1 MPLSFSYNSAC
12 MLKKLTDWFTR
23 LDPSAESVK
32 KLTAVQKQIEQ
43 ENIRLKSEARR
54 YANLVNASPNLIWM
68 RDDTLK
74 ITYCN
79 LAFAEVAEDTTDS
92 VVSFGEFELFK
103 GHDQMAKIAWDT
115 GKEQFDRR
123 HVVVNGERRLYAV
136 REVPFKKEGLIT
148 GYGMNVTDVEAAQ
161 DEIQR
166 HVSALRD
173 LLESSTSAM
182 AIYGRDQKLKFFNFA
197 FVALWKL
204 DESWLNTEPTYGEV
218 LEMLREKRKLPEQAN
233 FKAFKQN
240 QQKLFTTLIG
250 PEEEFFYLPDGK
262 TLRVVAIPHALG
274 GILFAYEDVTDRLA
288 LERSYNTLIAVQ
300 RETLDNLH
308 EGIAVFSESGR
319 LQISNPVFSK
329 LWRLTGD
336 FTASEP
342 RLRDWL
348 ERCKDFFRTDDWPRY
363 LDNLTARFQQRQFFA
378 LRFERSDGSVIDCS
392 CVPLPDG
399 ATLLSFIDVT
409 DSTLVERSLRDRAEA
424 LEAADRLKTE
434 FLANMSYELRSP
446 LTSISGFAEML
457 KREYAGKLN
466 EGQQEYVEGIYRSSQ
481 QLSALITDIIE
492 LATIEAGYLKLEI
505 REFNLRAAVDSA
517 LALLSEQL
525 RAQKVKVDVALAK
538 DVAVMQGDELRV
550 KQIVMNLVGNAV
562 KTTKGK
568 ADITVE
574 AKHAKNGDMM
584 LTVRDN
590 GPGID
595 ATRLAHL
602 FDPFFRGISG
612 QGSEAALGLSLV
624 KRFTELHG
632 GRVEVE
638 SEEGK
643 GTSITCIFP
652 RPSGHVTI

>member
-1 MPLSFSYNSAC
+1 MLRKVIDLFSRSASDAGPAP
-12 MLKKLTDWFTR
+12 TS
-23 LDPSAESVK
+23 SAVA
-32 KLTAVQKQIEQ
+32 LIEQ
-43 ENIRLKSEARR
+43 ENIRLKTEARR
-54 YANLVNASPNLIWM
+54 YANLINASPNLIWM
-68 RDDTLK
+68 RDETLK
-74 ITYCN
+74 IVFCN
-79 LAFAEVAEDTTDS
+79 LAFAEVAEDTTDA
-92 VVSFGEFELFK
+92 VVSLGEFELFK
-103 GHDQMAKIAWDT
+103 GHDQMAAKAWDT
-115 GKEQFDRR
+115 GKEQSDRR
-123 HVVVNGERRLYAV
+123 HVVVNGERRLYQV
-136 REVPFKKEGLIT
+136 REVPFKKEGFIT
-148 GYGMNVTDVEAAQ
+148 GYGVEITELEQAQ

-182 AIYGRDQKLKFFNFA
+182 AIYGRDQKLKFFNFS

-233 FKAFKQN
+233 FKAFKQQ
-240 QQKLFTTLIG
+240 QQKLFTSLMAT
-250 PEEEFFYLPDGK
+250 EEEFFYLPDGK

-308 EGIAVFSESGR
+308 ESIAVFGENGR
-319 LQISNPVFSK
+319 LQICNPQFNK
-329 LWRLTGD
+329 LWRLPQE

-342 RLRDWL
+342 HLRDVL
-348 ERCKDFFRTDDWPRY
+348 DRSRDLFQTDDWPRY

-378 LRFERSDGSVIDCS
+378 LRFERTDGTVVDCS

-409 DSTLVERSLRDRAEA
+409 DSTLVERSLRDRTQA

-466 EGQQEYVEGIYRSSQ
+466 ESQQEYVEGIFKSSQ
-481 QLSALITDIIE
+481 GLGSLITDIIE
-492 LATIEAGYLKLEI
+492 LATIEAGYLKLDI
-505 REFNLRAAVDSA
+505 TSFDLRAAIDSA
-517 LALLSEQL
+517 VALLDQQL
-525 RAQKVKVDVALAK
+525 KSQHVKIGVRVAK
-538 DVAVMQGDELRV
+538 GITTMEGDAVRV
-550 KQIVMNLVGNAV
+550 KQIVMNLVTNAV
-562 KTTKGK
+562 KMSKGK
-568 ADITVE
+568 ATIEIGVDV
-574 AKHAKNGDMM
+574 GDHGSIR
-584 LTVRDN
+584 LTVSDD
-590 GPGID
+590 GPGLD
-595 ATRLAHL
+595 PTRRAHL

-624 KRFTELHG
+624 KRFVELHG
-632 GRVEVE
+632 GKVELE
-638 SEEGK
+638 SEEGE
-643 GTSITCIFP
+643 GTAITCVFP
-652 RPSGHVTI
+652 RPSEHVTI